1 MRAVNLTAGGIY
13 AMAMFQKSADDLS
26 GRFDSGIRRL
36 VVMFGETAK
45 IDLWGAV
52 PGLVA
57 DVNARQIVK
66 VSEDPV
72 KVSGALSTYE
82 LTPLQTGHAIL
93 EARLFDPN
101 PTLEVRYRD
110 WFLKPVWDFIQVS
123 VMGNDY
129 MQSGGTWGNLR
140 YGSTN
145 PAFKDVP
152 MNSWSYMG
160 DAGCGPTALADV
172 LDYLFRLF
180 AASGTL
186 ASVTPQDTMAYA
198 SRYGRVAVPKDGKLV
213 PMGTSGDVMLANVGK
228 YWPGY
233 AGEEI
238 KSVDLAI
245 RWLRTGTPLI
255 FLAHGDVKTWK
266 YDQRGTKNEHT
277 WTDGHYM
284 VLLGVESN
292 SQGPDQRF
300 WVADPSRARTKY
312 TDTANLSQ
320 CRMWRVYKAAA

>member
-1 MRAVNLTAGGIY
+1 
-13 AMAMFQKSADDLS
+13 MAMFQKNPDDTD
-26 GRFDSGIRRL
+26 GRYDTGIHRL
-36 VVMFGETAK
+36 VMMLGETAK
-45 IDLWGAV
+45 IDLWGSV
-52 PGLVA
+52 PGLVV
-57 DVNARQIVK
+57 DVNARDVVS

-72 KVSGALSTYE
+72 KVSGLLSTYE
-82 LTPLQTGHAIL
+82 LRPRQAGNAIL
-93 EARLFDPN
+93 EARLFDGN

-110 WFLKPVWDFIQVS
+110 WFLKPCWDFIQLS

-129 MQSGGTWGNLR
+129 MQSGGTWGNLK

-145 PAFKDVP
+145 PAWKNVP
-152 MNSWSYMG
+152 WTNMAE
-160 DAGCGPTALADV
+160 AGCGPTALANV

-180 AASGTL
+180 AASGTT
-186 ASVTPQDTMAYA
+186 ASVTPRDTMNYT
-198 SRYGRVAVPKDGKLV
+198 SQYGRAAGIEDGKLV

-233 AGEEI
+233 AAEEI

-255 FLAHGDVKTWK
+255 FLATGNAATWK
-266 YDQRGTKNEHT
+266 YDKGNKQVNKWG
-277 WTDGHYM
+277 GHFM

-300 WVADPSRARTKY
+300 WVADPSLARTKY
-312 TDTANLSQ
+312 TDTANLGR
-320 CRMWRVYKAAA
+320 CRIWRVYKALS